1 MLEINIFIWKIIVY
15 KILNYWKILILRVF
29 FNFSKLI
36 FIVININEG
45 IEVGFVFG

>member
-15 KILNYWKILILRVF
+15 KILNYWKILILWVF